1 MDKEFAKGGSFY
13 FHQGW
18 HFLLA
23 DVFPMEEA
31 LNRWKDECGRY
42 FYEREYEEKGWQEVT
57 LPHTFNDVDLFRDR
71 IQDAGSGQKRT
82 MAFYRN
88 WLTVPAGQKVLIEF
102 EGIRQTCYLY
112 VNGRLAGYYE
122 AGVAPFGFDITRFVA
137 DGEPNLIAI
146 ATDNTSTRGIGFCI
160 AETPNKPDVVPG
172 SYLLAQDDQVPEDRK
187 GVGFFWNCN
196 DFNPSVG
203 GITRPVKVHVKPAV
217 YLTLPLY
224 SNLQTKGSYVYGKEF
239 DFQNGSAKIVAEAE
253 VRNESGQA
261 AEAWIEVEVQTLD
274 GTRAA
279 AFCSEK
285 IRLESVGE
293 MESPISITPEDAYC
307 WDEQAG
313 RYVPVEDETVP
324 APTVVDSP
332 GVTVLKAESGME
344 QLRFWNTEDP
354 YLYSVR
360 IRLYVDGRMADEE
373 IIETGF
379 RKIAYDKDRGVLI
392 NDVPVWLRGYAQRA
406 SNEWAAI
413 GIPAEWLRDE
423 DAMLIRESNANHV
436 RFMHVAGWKPDVRA
450 YDRHGIVCTQPAG
463 DKERENFG
471 RQWDQRVEAMRDVII
486 AFRNHPS
493 ILFWEAGNNSISRE
507 HMREMRLLKE
517 TLDPES
523 GRFMGCRT
531 LNTEDVVAESEYVG
545 TMLNRHGA
553 RFLAEHGPVT
563 ETEYARE
570 EAPRRIWDD
579 FTPPDFDYKTKWLGK
594 GGKKQAGFDFYD
606 LTSEDLAL
614 SAARGYSEFFHDRLG
629 GASGKNCYSACAAL
643 CWTDS
648 AQHGRQ
654 AFSENGRM
662 SGRVDPIRVKKQNF
676 DVFRV
681 MQSEQPEIKIIG
693 HWNYPPE
700 DGIHYRYE
708 EKQFNGSWW
717 EETGEQKYRD
727 PKNKTVYV
735 AGSYP
740 IARIQ
745 LFVNGESV
753 GSCETPVDTFLFPF
767 AGIDVTRQ
775 GEIRAVGYDYDG
787 RERAWDQIQ
796 TAGEPKRLNLV
807 PHTAPGGWAADGG
820 DVAYVDI
827 QVLDEAGRVCPLCDS
842 RIDFSLEGEAVFLGG
857 YNSGRFAGHG
867 HDDSVIHE
875 NHVFAE
881 CGMNRVFLRSAK
893 QPGTIRLKAVMAG
906 LPEAEIRLESRP
918 CDCSVLTKE
927 KPACIYADYPE
938 RAPGQKPEFPANEQA
953 DSCKYVPEEELYCK
967 ILIDGQEPDTRGV
980 RSVNKNG
987 SIWGAVLCI
996 LERLSQEWGDHFS
1009 YEWNL
1014 EMKKL
1019 TLHSDGHMVE
1029 AEAGRTHLMVDGT
1042 ENLMDGEPWV
1052 TPEGM
1057 LVMEVNA
1064 IVPYIHGLSVQYDEK
1079 INVLRIET
1087 GVE

>member
-1 MDKEFAKGGSFY
+1 MGMELKEGESFY
-13 FHQGW
+13 FHHGW

-31 LNRWKDECGRY
+31 LNQWKDACGRY
-42 FYEREYEEKGWQEVT
+42 FYEREYEERGWQEVT

-88 WLTVPAGQKVLIEF
+88 WLTVPAGQKVLMEF

-122 AGVAPFGFDITRFVA
+122 AGVAPFGFDITRFVT

-239 DFQNGSAKIVAEAE
+239 DFQKGCAKIVAEAE

-261 AEAWIEVEVQTLD
+261 AEAWIEVEVLTLD

-285 IRLESVGE
+285 IRIESVGE
-293 MESPISITPEDAYC
+293 MESRISITPEDAYC

-313 RYVPVEDETVP
+313 RYVPVEDEAVP

-332 GVTVLKAESGME
+332 GVAVLKAESGMG

-360 IRLYVDGRMADEE
+360 IRLYVDGQMADEE

-392 NDVPVWLRGYAQRA
+392 NGVPVWLRGYAQRA

-413 GIPAEWLRDE
+413 GIPTEWLRDE
-423 DAMLIRESNANHV
+423 DAMLIRESHANHV

-450 YDRHGIVCTQPAG
+450 YDRHGVICTQPAG

-517 TLDPES
+517 ALDPES

-681 MQSEQPEIKIIG
+681 MQSEQLEIKIIG

-708 EKQFNGSWW
+708 EKRFNGSWW

-767 AGIDVTRQ
+767 PGIDVTKQ
-775 GEIRAVGYDYDG
+775 GEIRAVGYGYDG

-796 TAGEPKRLNLV
+796 TAGGPKRLGLV

-881 CGMNRVFLRSAK
+881 CGTNRVFLRSTK
-893 QPGTIRLKAVMAG
+893 RPGTIRLKAVMEG

-938 RAPGQKPEFPANEQA
+938 QAPGQKPEFPANEQA

-996 LERLSQEWGDHFS
+996 LERLSQEWGNHFS
-1009 YEWNL
+1009 YEWDSEL
-1014 EMKKL
+1014 KKL

-1029 AEAGRTHLMVDGT
+1029 AEAGRTHLMVDGI
-1042 ENLMDGEPWV
+1042 ENLMDGEPWM

-1087 GVE
+1087 GME